1 MKNSTTKSKTNIKD
15 EVNPSRMTPARTIH
29 NESLKQETTKN
40 NIDVK
45 VEPTK
50 PLSARQKRSIEKGTP

>member
-1 MKNSTTKSKTNIKD
+1 
-15 EVNPSRMTPARTIH
+15 MTPARIIH
-29 NESLKQETTKN
+29 NESLKQETTQN
-40 NIDVK
+40 NIELK